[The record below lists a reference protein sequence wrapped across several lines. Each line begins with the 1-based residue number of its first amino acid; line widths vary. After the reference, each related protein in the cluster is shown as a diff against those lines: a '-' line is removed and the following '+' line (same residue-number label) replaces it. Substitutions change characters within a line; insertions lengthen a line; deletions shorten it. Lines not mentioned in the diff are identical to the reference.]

1 MKVQRMPRGSD
12 DDSAKAAEV
21 FAIGIGECGSNIVG
35 SYLKTSADKRLPS
48 RVRGYLLMN
57 TDRADLMKVRQKYEI
72 PKENTLLYGDSD
84 IGVGGRFMDGYRAVH
99 EAKDIIFD
107 QLAGLGFEGV
117 SGFCIFTSLGG
128 GTGCGGTPALIELLK
143 QRFQEEEGRRIFVYV
158 IGVLPFEGQSSEALN
173 SIWAVSKLM
182 RAQLQDRGANLT
194 ILLSNRTM
202 LKRILRSRTSES
214 VDYLQ
219 RELDVDI
226 ADIAS
231 IERMVPSTLDEAG
244 DLEKRTEQAF
254 VELVNPMAL
263 DVVEAMLSPGVYE
276 SGKDVFP
283 TTDLAD
289 YSHKLDP
296 VVVPALYTDV
306 GLIPDAGSM
315 PQQLRAMIDYAVKQC
330 SYADV
335 GEQPNA
341 ESVYY
346 VLSGPR
352 HIAKAEYGMHLKEAL
367 EKFVA
372 PGAAITPCYVQYHY
386 SEAPTNLLLL
396 LGLPK
401 IPELAQIINEATQLV
416 NLHSG
421 ASPLKQ
427 GWFMRAKGTTRK
439 ELVSAIEDFREL
451 FSYYMTPADTTGTPA
466 MG

>member
-1 MKVQRMPRGSD
+1 MSRGPLSD
-12 DDSAKAAEV
+12 DELTKAAEV

-35 SYLKTSADKRLPS
+35 SYLKTSVDKKLPS

-57 TDRADLMKVRQKYEI
+57 TDRADLTKVRQKYEI
-72 PKENTLLYGDSD
+72 PKEHTMLYGASE
-84 IGVGGRFMDGYRAVH
+84 IGVGGRFMDGYNAVH
-99 EAKDIIFD
+99 ESKDIIFN
-107 QLAGLGFEGV
+107 QLADLGFEGV

-128 GTGCGGTPALIELLK
+128 GTGCGGTPAIIELLK

-158 IGVLPFEGQSSEALN
+158 VGILPFEGQSSEALN
-173 SIWAVSKLM
+173 SIWAVSKLL
-182 RAQLQDRGANLT
+182 RAQLQERGADLT

-202 LKRILRSRTSES
+202 LKRILQSRRSDS
-214 VDYLQ
+214 VEYLQ
-219 RELDVDI
+219 RELEI
-226 ADIAS
+226 DIAS
-231 IERMVPSTLDEAG
+231 VDQIEHMVPSTLDEG
-244 DLEKRTEQAF
+244 GELEARTEQAF
-254 VELVNPMAL
+254 VELVNPLAL

-276 SGKDVFP
+276 SNKDVFP

-289 YSHKLDP
+289 YARKLDP

-315 PQQLRAMIDYAVKQC
+315 PKQLRTMMDYAVKEC

-335 GEQPNA
+335 GDQPNA

-346 VLSGPR
+346 VFSGPR
-352 HIAKAEYGMHLKEAL
+352 HISKAEYGMHLKEAL
-367 EKFVA
+367 DGFIA
-372 PGAAITPCYVQYHY
+372 PGAAITPCYVQYFY
-386 SEAPTNLLLL
+386 PDPKTDLLVL

-401 IPELAQIINEATQLV
+401 IPELVQIINEATQLV

-439 ELVSAIEDFREL
+439 ELVDAIADFREL
-451 FSYYMTPADTTGTPA
+451 FSYYMAPGDTTEP
-466 MG
+466 M

>member
-1 MKVQRMPRGSD
+1 MFRVNPTD
-12 DDSAKAAEV
+12 DEATKAAEV

-35 SYLKTSADKRLPS
+35 SYLQTSRDKRLPS

-57 TDRADLMKVRQKYEI
+57 TDRADLTKVRQKYGI
-72 PKENTLLYGDSD
+72 PKEHTMLYGASE
-84 IGVGGRFMDGYRAVH
+84 IGVGGRFMDGYNAMH
-99 EAKDIIFD
+99 ESKDIIFD
-107 QLAGLGFEGV
+107 QLSDLGFEGV

-173 SIWAVSKLM
+173 SIWAVSKLL
-182 RAQLQDRGANLT
+182 RAQLQERGADLT

-202 LKRILRSRTSES
+202 LKRILQSRTGDS

-219 RELDVDI
+219 RELNVDI
-226 ADIAS
+226 ADIGQV
-231 IERMVPSTLDEAG
+231 ETMVPSTLDEG
-244 DLEKRTEQAF
+244 GELELRTEQAF
-254 VELVNPMAL
+254 VELVNPLAL
-263 DVVEAMLSPGVYE
+263 EVIEAMLSPGVYE
-276 SGKDVFP
+276 SNKDVFP

-289 YSHKLDP
+289 YARKLDP

-315 PQQLRAMIDYAVKQC
+315 PKQLRTMIDYAVREC

-335 GEQPNA
+335 GEDPNA

-346 VLSGPR
+346 VFSGPR
-352 HIAKAEYGMHLKEAL
+352 HISKAEYGMHLKEAL
-367 EKFVA
+367 ETYIA
-372 PGAAITPCYVQYHY
+372 PGAAITPCYVQYLDKDP
-386 SEAPTNLLLL
+386 STNLLVL

-401 IPELAQIINEATQLV
+401 IPELVQIINEATQLV

-421 ASPLKQ
+421 SSPLKQ
-427 GWFMRAKGTTRK
+427 GWFMRSKGTTRK
-439 ELVSAIEDFREL
+439 ELVNAIADFREL
-451 FSYYMTPADTTGTPA
+451 FSYYMTPTESGIIE
-466 MG
+466 

>member
-1 MKVQRMPRGSD
+1 MQRRSGEED
-12 DDSAKAAEV
+12 TTKAAEV

-35 SYLKTSADKRLPS
+35 SYLKASRDRRLPQ

-57 TDRADLMKVRQKYEI
+57 TDRADLTKVREKYGI
-72 PKENTLLYGDSD
+72 PKEHTMLYGASE
-84 IGVGGRFMDGYRAVH
+84 IGVGGRFMDGYNAVM
-99 EAKDIIFD
+99 ESKDIIFD
-107 QLAGLGFEGV
+107 QLSNLGFEGV

-173 SIWAVSKLM
+173 SIWAVSKLL
-182 RAQLQDRGANLT
+182 RLQLQERGADLT

-202 LKRILRSRTSES
+202 LRRILQSRTADS

-219 RELDVDI
+219 RELNIDI
-226 ADIAS
+226 ADIS
-231 IERMVPSTLDEAG
+231 QIEKMVPSTLDSAG
-244 DLEKRTEQAF
+244 ELEQRTEQAF
-254 VELVNPMAL
+254 VELVNPLAL
-263 DVVEAMLSPGVYE
+263 DVVEAMLSPGVHE
-276 SGKDVFP
+276 PNKDVFP

-289 YSHKLDP
+289 YARKLDP

-315 PQQLRAMIDYAVKQC
+315 PQQLKAMIDYAVKEC

-335 GEQPNA
+335 GDQPNA

-346 VLSGPR
+346 VFSGPR
-352 HIAKAEYGMHLKEAL
+352 HISKAEFGMHLKEAL
-367 EKFVA
+367 DKFIA
-372 PGAAITPCYVQYHY
+372 PGAAITPCYVQY
-386 SEAPTNLLLL
+386 ENPDAPVNLLLL

-401 IPELAQIINEATQLV
+401 IPELIQLINEATQLV

-421 ASPLKQ
+421 PSPLKQ
-427 GWFMRAKGTTRK
+427 SWFMRSKGVPRK
-439 ELVSAIEDFREL
+439 ELVNAINDFREL
-451 FSYYMTPADTTGTPA
+451 FSYYMDAGTPVQ
-466 MG
+466 

>member
-1 MKVQRMPRGSD
+1 MQRRPFD
-12 DDSAKAAEV
+12 DETTKAAEV

-35 SYLKTSADKRLPS
+35 SYLKASADKRLPS

-57 TDRADLMKVRQKYEI
+57 TDRADLTKVRQKYGI
-72 PKENTLLYGDSD
+72 PKENTMLYGDSD
-84 IGVGGRFMDGYRAVH
+84 IGVGGRFMDGFNAVMDS
-99 EAKDIIFD
+99 KDIIFD
-107 QLAGLGFEGV
+107 QLANLGFEGV
-117 SGFCIFTSLGG
+117 SGFCVFTSLGG

-143 QRFQEEEGRRIFVYV
+143 KRFQEEEGRRIFVYV

-173 SIWAVSKLM
+173 SIWAVSKLL
-182 RAQLQDRGANLT
+182 RAQLQEKGADLT

-202 LKRILRSRTSES
+202 LKRILNSRRSET

-219 RELDVDI
+219 RELSIDI
-226 ADIAS
+226 ANIDQ
-231 IERMVPSTLDEAG
+231 IEKMVPSTIDEHG
-244 DLEKRTEQAF
+244 DMEIRTEQAF
-254 VELVNPMAL
+254 VELVNPLAL

-276 SGKDVFP
+276 SNKDVFP

-289 YSHKLDP
+289 YSRKLDP
-296 VVVPALYTDV
+296 VVVPALYQDI

-315 PQQLRAMIDYAVKQC
+315 PKQLRAMIDYAVKEC

-346 VLSGPR
+346 VFSGPR
-352 HIAKAEYGMHLKEAL
+352 HISKAEYGMHLKEAL
-367 EKFVA
+367 DKFIA
-372 PGAAITPCYVQYHY
+372 PGAAITPCYVQYHN
-386 SEAPTNLLLL
+386 EDAPTNLLLL

-401 IPELAQIINEATQLV
+401 IPELVQIINEATQLV

-427 GWFMRAKGTTRK
+427 GWFMRSKGVPRK
-439 ELVSAIEDFREL
+439 ELVSAIADFREL
-451 FSYYMTPADTTGTPA
+451 FSYYMQPGGAPVE
-466 MG
+466 